1 MTRTLC
7 LTLLAATT
15 LAACSRSTPEQQTI
29 DNAAQA
35 LGGRDRIQAV
45 KTLVIEGTGTQGNLG
60 QDVTPDATGQRFT
73 VSAARIV
80 IDVAG
85 NRSRTELT
93 RTPDFPF
100 FAGQAAQR
108 QVSGLDGEVAYN
120 VAPNGTA
127 TRAATPVAN
136 NRRTEFFHHPL
147 LAVRAALAEG
157 ATVSNARTE
166 NGQNLVDVRTSG
178 GQSFTLATDATMNL
192 PSKVTSLSDN
202 TNLGDVT
209 VETTFGGYQA
219 VNGLQLPTR
228 ITQKTDIA
236 STLDLT
242 VTKQAVDA
250 DAGDLAAPAAAASAA
265 PVAGAPPANV
275 TAEELAPGV
284 WFLGGQSHHSVLVEF
299 NDHLTLIEA
308 PQNDVRALAVIAKAR
323 ELRPN
328 KPLTQLVMS
337 HHHFDHSGGVRAA
350 ISEGLTVITHKA
362 SAALIEDMAKRP
374 HTIVPDALAKNPKPA
389 TVEAVDGERTLTDGT
404 MTVNLYAIEG
414 NPHADTFLVAYFPKE
429 RLLVE
434 ADMFTPGAQVTPYV
448 PNLYENIRK
457 RNLRVDRV
465 VPLHGTIVPFTEL
478 VKAAGPAAN
487 ATN

>member
-15 LAACSRSTPEQQTI
+15 LAACSRSTPEQQTVTS
-29 DNAAQA
+29 AADA

-45 KTLVIEGTGTQGNLG
+45 KTLVIEGTATQGNLG
-60 QDVTPDATGQRFT
+60 QDVTPEATGQRFT
-73 VSAARIV
+73 VSAARIA

-85 NRSRTELT
+85 NRARTELT
-93 RTPDFPF
+93 RTPDFQY

-108 QVSGLDGEVAYN
+108 QISGVDGEIGYN

-127 TRAATPVAN
+127 TRTPAPITS
-136 NRRTEFFHHPL
+136 NRRTEMLHHPL
-147 LAVRAALAEG
+147 LALRAALADG
-157 ATVSNARTE
+157 STVSNPRTE

-178 GQSFTLATDATMNL
+178 GQSFTLATDATNNL
-192 PSKVTSLSDN
+192 PVRVVSRSDN
-202 TNLGDVT
+202 VNLGDVT
-209 VETTFGGYQA
+209 VETTFANYQD

-242 VTKQAVDA
+242 VTKQTIDA
-250 DAGDLAAPAAAASAA
+250 DAGDLAAPAAAASAPQA
-265 PVAGAPPANV
+265 AGPPAASV
-275 TAEELAPGV
+275 TAEELAPGI
-284 WFLGGQSHHSVLVEF
+284 WRLAGQSHHSVLVEF
-299 NDHLTLIEA
+299 SDHLTLIEA

-323 ELRPN
+323 ELRPG

-362 SAALIEDMAKRP
+362 SASLVEDMATRP

-389 TVEAVDGERTLTDGT
+389 MVEAVDGERVLTDGT

-414 NPHADTFLVAYFPKE
+414 NPHADTFLIAYFPKE
-429 RLLVE
+429 RILVE
-434 ADMFTPGAQVTPYV
+434 ADMFTPGAAVMPYV

-465 VPLHGTIVPFTEL
+465 VPLHGTVVPFSEL
-478 VKAAGPAAN
+478 VKAAGP
-487 ATN
+487 TTE